1 MIAKSLFA
9 AAALAATLAMSLPA
23 PEAKADVDVEIGIGV
38 GGYVPGYY
46 GTGYGYGYGYAPRPA
61 YRYGH
66 GYRAYEDYRYD
77 GYDSYDAGITCKMG
91 RKIVSRSGFRDVR
104 PLDCDGPGYRYAAWK
119 HGHKYVVRVSADGEI
134 TRVRRVY

>member
-9 AAALAATLAMSLPA
+9 AAALAATLAMGLPA

-46 GTGYGYGYGYAPRPA
+46 GSGYGYAPRPA

-66 GYRAYEDYRYD
+66 GYGYGYRAYD
-77 GYDSYDAGITCKMG
+77 GYDDGITCNMG
-91 RKIVSRSGFRDVR
+91 RKIVYRSGFRDVR
-104 PLDCDGPGYRYAAWK
+104 ALDCHGPGYRYSAWK
-119 HGHKYVVRVSADGEI
+119 RGQEYVVRVNQDGEI
-134 TRVRRVY
+134 TRIRRVY

>member
-9 AAALAATLAMSLPA
+9 AAALAASLAVSLPA
-23 PEAKADVDVEIGIGV
+23 PQAKADVDVEIGIGV

-46 GTGYGYGYGYAPRPA
+46 GTGYGYAPRPA

-66 GYRAYEDYRYD
+66 GYRAYDDYRYG

-91 RKIVSRSGFRDVR
+91 RKIVSRSGFRDVQA
-104 PLDCDGPGYRYAAWK
+104 LDCDGPGYRYSAWK
-119 HGHKYVVRVSADGEI
+119 RGREYVVRVNDEGVI
-134 TRVRRVY
+134 TRIRRVD